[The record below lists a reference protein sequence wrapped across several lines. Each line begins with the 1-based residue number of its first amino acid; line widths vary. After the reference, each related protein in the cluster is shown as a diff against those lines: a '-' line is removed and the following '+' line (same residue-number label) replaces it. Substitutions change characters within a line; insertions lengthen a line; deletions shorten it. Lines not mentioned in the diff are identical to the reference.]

1 MSDSD
6 QFRAEP
12 PRMRRSGKV
21 ALVLLGTAG
30 VITAAAAI
38 DAWLK
43 SREHDEAL
51 VEAPRPAPT
60 PITTAQTYANN
71 DYIPGVGYYHAPY
84 NGWYPHPYN
93 YHDPNRG
100 YFAGGFWQALPWV
113 LALQRSQ
120 PSETAVTS
128 ALAARRAQ
136 EQAEQQ
142 MRQARSSSSGFRGG
156 YSSNFRSTGSGGT
169 SAAPRSTP
177 SSSPSKPGSG
187 SGIQRGG
194 FGSSGSHGS
203 SGGSS

>member
-1 MSDSD
+1 MSDSE
-6 QFRAEP
+6 QFRGEP
-12 PRMRRSGKV
+12 PRIRRSGKV

-43 SREHDEAL
+43 SRERDNEPVA
-51 VEAPRPAPT
+51 APRPAPT
-60 PITTAQTYANN
+60 PISTAQTYANN

-93 YHDPNRG
+93 YYDSNRG
-100 YFAGGFWQALPWV
+100 YFAGGLWQALPWV
-113 LALQRSQ
+113 LAMQRSQ
-120 PSETAVTS
+120 PSEAAVAA

-136 EQAEQQ
+136 EQAEEQ
-142 MRQARSSSSGFRGG
+142 MRQTQSSSSGFRSRSPG
-156 YSSNFRSTGSGGT
+156 YFRSPGSGGT
-169 SAAPRSTP
+169 SVTPRSTP

-187 SGIQRGG
+187 SSIQRGG